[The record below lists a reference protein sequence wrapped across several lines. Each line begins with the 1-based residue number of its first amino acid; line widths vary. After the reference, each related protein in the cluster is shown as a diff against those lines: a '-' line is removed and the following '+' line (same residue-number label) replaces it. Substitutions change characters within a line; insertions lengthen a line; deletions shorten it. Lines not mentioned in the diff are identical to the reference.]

1 MLAAL
6 NLCKQATALLLAQPP
21 MLPAG
26 GRSRP
31 AARGETTHP
40 ITAPVFSPLHPY
52 TLAPQTHGTPP
63 IAFLS
68 LAGSLGFV
76 KKQAQA
82 PALYAKV
89 AASRRFLLT
98 PLCRKSR
105 PLLHSSSSNHRRS
118 CLQIPQP
125 IHRETNPRRP
135 TSRPTI
141 PRPSHPHTCCLI
153 RAPPDNPLG
162 HPRVADPRLI
172 RARDGAQAHASPP

>member
-1 MLAAL
+1 VLAAL

-31 AARGETTHP
+31 AARGETTQH
-40 ITAPVFSPLHPY
+40 VRKYSPLHPY

-68 LAGSLGFV
+68 LVGSLGFV

-89 AASRRFLLT
+89 ALGASF
-98 PLCRKSR
+98 
-105 PLLHSSSSNHRRS
+105 
-118 CLQIPQP
+118 
-125 IHRETNPRRP
+125 
-135 TSRPTI
+135 
-141 PRPSHPHTCCLI
+141 
-153 RAPPDNPLG
+153 
-162 HPRVADPRLI
+162 
-172 RARDGAQAHASPP
+172 